1 MHLSE
6 FLHEWNF
13 NYKYVHLFIY
23 FYFFMSTLF
32 NLVYMLFL
40 FIVISELW
48 LL

>member
-1 MHLSE
+1 MHLTE

-32 NLVYMLFL
+32 NLVYMLIL